1 MPAWDVAVVGLGA
14 MGSAA
19 LFHLASR
26 GKRVIGIEQFE
37 PGHARGS
44 SHGESRLIRLAYF
57 EHPSYVPLVRLAYRN
72 WRALED
78 LTGAQVLVTS
88 GILEAGRPGSAI
100 VRGSLQACLDH
111 DLPHQPLTPAEASR
125 RFPAVRLP
133 PDWEAVFQPDAGILL
148 PELAIRLHVE
158 AARARGAEVR
168 CGSRVLEAAPA
179 AGGVRLRLQD
189 GTPIEAGAVVLAAG
203 PWMGALTPRLAPRL
217 QLTRQALVWLE
228 PAEPELVRLD
238 RLPLFMFDGDD
249 DVIYGVPDFA
259 GTGVKAA
266 SHNSCGPIDDPD
278 APRPDVSQAE
288 VLQVERALRRHLPAA
303 VGRLART
310 MTCTYTRI
318 ARPDDDDFV
327 IGLDP
332 DCPQIVLASP
342 CSGHGFKFASII
354 GEILADLATTG
365 ATDKPIGRFSP
376 ARFDAL

>member
-1 MPAWDVAVVGLGA
+1 MPSWDVAVVGLGA

-57 EHPSYVPLVRLAYRN
+57 EHPSYVPLVRLAFRN
-72 WRALED
+72 WRALEA
-78 LTGAQVLVTS
+78 LTGARVLIPA

-111 DLPHQPLTPAEASR
+111 ELAHQPLMPAEAGR

-133 PDWEAVFQPDAGILL
+133 ADWEAVFQPDAGILL

-189 GTPIEAGAVVLAAG
+189 GTRIEAGAVVLAAG
-203 PWMGALTPRLAPRL
+203 PWMGALWPRLAP
-217 QLTRQALVWLE
+217 A
-228 PAEPELVRLD
+228 
-238 RLPLFMFDGDD
+238 
-249 DVIYGVPDFA
+249 
-259 GTGVKAA
+259 
-266 SHNSCGPIDDPD
+266 
-278 APRPDVSQAE
+278 
-288 VLQVERALRRHLPAA
+288 
-303 VGRLART
+303 
-310 MTCTYTRI
+310 
-318 ARPDDDDFV
+318 
-327 IGLDP
+327 
-332 DCPQIVLASP
+332 
-342 CSGHGFKFASII
+342 
-354 GEILADLATTG
+354 
-365 ATDKPIGRFSP
+365 
-376 ARFDAL
+376 